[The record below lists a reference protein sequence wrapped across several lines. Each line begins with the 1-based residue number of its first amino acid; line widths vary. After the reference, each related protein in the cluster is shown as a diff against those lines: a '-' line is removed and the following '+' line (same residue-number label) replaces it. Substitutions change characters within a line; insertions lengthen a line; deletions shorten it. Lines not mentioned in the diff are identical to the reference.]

1 MKELSDREIID
12 SVLSGKKENF
22 TILVKRYEKRAYSL
36 LFRMTRNHEDT
47 EEVLQD
53 AFVKAYFA
61 LPGFKGES
69 RFSTWF
75 YRIVYNAGLSMV
87 TSKAYKMKQQMSSP
101 ESEDVFGTDNSDSG
115 DDKNKNLYYL
125 MNQLPVKNSLVMIMY
140 YIDGL
145 SLKEI
150 GEVLGLSL
158 QNTKVILYRSR
169 EKLKE
174 LLTKEETAEIL
185 L

>member
-12 SVLSGKKENF
+12 AVLSGKKENF

-101 ESEDVFGTDNSDSG
+101 ESEEVFGAENSDSV
-115 DDKNKNLYYL
+115 DNKNLYYL

-174 LLTKEETAEIL
+174 LLTRKENAEIL